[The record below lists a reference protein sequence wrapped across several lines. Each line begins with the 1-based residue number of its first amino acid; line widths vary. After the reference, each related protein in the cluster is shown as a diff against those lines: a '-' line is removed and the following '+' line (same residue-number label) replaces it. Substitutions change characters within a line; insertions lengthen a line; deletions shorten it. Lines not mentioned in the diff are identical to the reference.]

1 MSSTEMATFES
12 SQEYVGFWARFG
24 ATIIDSILIMLI
36 TFPMLYMIYG
46 SQYWDSEEFILGV
59 PDFIISWIFPF
70 VATVLFWIYKSAT
83 PGKMALKAKVVDAN
97 TGNIPTVKQSVIRY
111 IGYYISLLPVGL
123 GFFWVGW
130 DKKKQSWHDK
140 LAGTVVIRP
149 VNKGVENVS
158 FSTNNT

>member
-1 MSSTEMATFES
+1 MSNTDMVTFES

-24 ATIIDSILIMLI
+24 AAIIDSILLVAI
-36 TFPMLYMIYG
+36 TFPLLYMIYG

-83 PGKMALKAKVVDAN
+83 PGKMALKARVVDAK
-97 TGNIPTVKQSVIRY
+97 TGNTPTIQQSIIRY
-111 IGYYISLLPVGL
+111 IGYYISLLPLGL
-123 GFFWVGW
+123 GYFWVAW
-130 DKKKQSWHDK
+130 DKKKQAWHDK

-149 VNKGVENVS
+149 INKGVENVS
-158 FSTNNT
+158 FSESNS

>member
-83 PGKMALKAKVVDAN
+83 PGKMVLKAKVVDAN